1 MKTLKDIREDIA
13 NVSAGIGVRGFG
25 DVTGTPKV
33 GEEDDQDNPHI
44 QRVMQG
50 AEENNSAV
58 DQFIKNNTDGI
69 YTWEGGFD
77 WWADRKGMAKYTKFK
92 SAAPLG
98 FAPLKSKNLQEGLEK
113 DHYKAIDDVHVN
125 LENRN
130 HAIDEY
136 GYGPMNPNEDST
148 DFWKQKAKLWKNTV
162 EEAKKSRCGNCAAF
176 NQSKEIIKR
185 IADALG
191 PAGEKITEMSGLGY
205 CEMFHFKCA
214 ASRTCDAWLVNG
226 PIKEEIGG
234 GVAAPGGNT
243 TGWGYVAGAGAHLEG
258 KPSNWAE
265 PGVKPEDQKKKKKKK
280 KTDDPRM
287 FAMFRRKA
295 VSMFG
300 TGLKEIPIQEEVK
313 TGMFAG
319 EQTFIVPSHVF
330 EKAMHAKRKH
340 KHWRTYI
347 NDEMFHPAI
356 REYANK
362 NLKCPVI
369 IEDEKTGYMCYARY
383 GRKKR

>member
-1 MKTLKDIREDIA
+1 MKSFKQLKEEIA
-13 NVSAGIGVRGFG
+13 NMSAGIGVRG
-25 DVTGTPKV
+25 
-33 GEEDDQDNPHI
+33 
-44 QRVMQG
+44 
-50 AEENNSAV
+50 
-58 DQFIKNNTDGI
+58 
-69 YTWEGGFD
+69 Y
-77 WWADRKGMAKYTKFK
+77 RKGMLKYTKFK
-92 SAAPLG
+92 SDVPLR

-234 GVAAPGGNT
+234 MAGTVGGT
-243 TGWGYVAGAGAHLEG
+243 SVGTGYIAGAGAHLEG
-258 KPSNWAE
+258 KPSNWGE
-265 PGVKPEDQKKKKKKK
+265 PGVQPKYQKKKKKKK
-280 KTDDPRM
+280 KKEDDPRL
-287 FAMFRRKA
+287 FAMFKRKT
-295 VSMFG
+295 VSMLG
-300 TGLKEIPIQEEVK
+300 TGLKEIPIQEEEITNTTDAAPGLGDNNEVFPGKIKKNKAVWPLFRRLPLNLQEEVK

-319 EQTFIVPSHVF
+319 EQTFIVPSHIF
-330 EKAMHAKRKH
+330 EKTVHAKKKG

>member
-25 DVTGTPKV
+25 DVTGTPKI
-33 GEEDDQDNPHI
+33 GEEDNQDNPHI
-44 QRVMQG
+44 DRVMQG

-77 WWADRKGMAKYTKFK
+77 WWADRKGVAKYTKTH
-92 SAAPLG
+92 SAEPLG
-98 FAPLKSKNLQEGLEK
+98 FRKLKPGDLKEGLEK

-226 PIKEEIGG
+226 PIKEEVSGT
-234 GVAAPGGNT
+234 VTTDAAPGMGDNPT
-243 TGWGYVAGAGAHLEG
+243 KEVFPGKTKKNKPVWPMFRRLPLQLEEIGGIGGTVGGTSVGTGYIAGTGHPLEG
-258 KPSNWAE
+258 KPSNWGE
-265 PGVKPEDQKKKKKKK
+265 PGVQPKDQPARKKKRKV
-280 KTDDPRM
+280 DDPRA
-287 FAMFRRKA
+287 FSIFRRK
-295 VSMFG
+295 SF
-300 TGLKEIPIQEEVK
+300 TQYLKERQK
-313 TGMFAG
+313 
-319 EQTFIVPSHVF
+319 
-330 EKAMHAKRKH
+330 
-340 KHWRTYI
+340 
-347 NDEMFHPAI
+347 
-356 REYANK
+356 
-362 NLKCPVI
+362 
-369 IEDEKTGYMCYARY
+369 
-383 GRKKR
+383 